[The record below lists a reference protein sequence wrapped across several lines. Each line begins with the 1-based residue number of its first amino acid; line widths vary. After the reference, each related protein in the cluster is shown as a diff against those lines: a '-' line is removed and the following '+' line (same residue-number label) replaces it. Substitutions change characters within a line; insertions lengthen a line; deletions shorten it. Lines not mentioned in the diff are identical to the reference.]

1 MNVNELTGNVINC
14 AIKVHTAL
22 GPGLLESVYKECL
35 FYELNSVGLKV
46 CKEQPIPVVYN
57 DVKLD
62 CGFRIDLFVENRVIV
77 ELKAVE
83 SLNDIHM
90 AQMITYLKLS
100 DCQVGL
106 LINFNVLK
114 LKNGI
119 IRVVNNYFE
128 E

>member
-90 AQMITYLKLS
+90 A
-100 DCQVGL
+100 
-106 LINFNVLK
+106 
-114 LKNGI
+114 
-119 IRVVNNYFE
+119 
-128 E
+128 